1 MKKHF
6 KIKTKRAAC
15 LSAMF
20 LFLALCS
27 EAQLFEKKQ
36 YPSQYF
42 QWPVGA
48 TIGIVANFG
57 ELRNNHFHMGLD
69 CRTDQVE
76 NKPVYAAAEGYVAK
90 IKIEPSGFGRAIYI
104 NHPNGLTTLYAHL
117 NDFNPELEA
126 YVKQQQYDVE
136 KWNIFIDIPPSLFP
150 VNKGELIA
158 YSGNTGGSQGPHL
171 HFEIRDTKT
180 DKVLNPLLFDMP
192 ITDHISPS
200 IIRLAIYDRTKSTY
214 EQTPRIM
221 TLKKADGVYVPENG
235 NLTVNTPKV
244 SFAITAF
251 DQYSGSTNQN
261 GIYQAVMLDNYRPIS
276 GFQIDSI
283 SYAETRYMNANIDFR
298 LKYTGGPYLQ
308 HLSRL
313 PGNSSAIYKA
323 DQSDGVLDLTDEK
336 EHYIL
341 ISVSDPNGNTSHVRF
356 RISMSGLS
364 PKIQGIAAN
373 TENLFQPGFVNIFE
387 NDHLQF
393 YLGEDA
399 IYDSFHFKYNES
411 RDNQGKTTYQV
422 HNPSI
427 PLQNYFTLRIKESFS
442 PADTGKIVMQRF
454 YGAKSDY
461 AKANFEDG
469 WYKASFREMGN
480 FKLILDNTPPA
491 VSPMGFSDNMNAAK
505 LKRILFVVTDNTK
518 EIKQFTALLDGEWL
532 RFTNDKG
539 RNFIYNFDEKCPV
552 GNHELRIIA
561 EDLVGNKTTKT
572 YHFTR

>member
-1 MKKHF
+1 
-6 KIKTKRAAC
+6 
-15 LSAMF
+15 
-20 LFLALCS
+20 
-27 EAQLFEKKQ
+27 
-36 YPSQYF
+36 
-42 QWPVGA
+42 VGA
-48 TIGIVANFG
+48 AIGIVANFG

-76 NKPVYAAAEGYVAK
+76 NKPVYAAAEGYIAK

-104 NHPNGLTTLYAHL
+104 NHPNGLTSLYAHL
-117 NDFNPELEA
+117 NNFNPELEA
-126 YVKQQQYDVE
+126 YVKEQQYDLE

-150 VNKGELIA
+150 VSKGELIA
-158 YSGNTGGSQGPHL
+158 YSGNTGGSQGPHV

-192 ITDHISPS
+192 ITDHIAPS

-221 TLKKADGVYVPENG
+221 TLKKADGVFVPENG

-276 GFQIDSI
+276 GFQIDSF

-298 LKYTGGPYLQ
+298 LKYTGGSYLQ

-313 PGNSSAIYKA
+313 PGNLSPIYKA

-387 NDHLQF
+387 NDHIQF

-411 RDNQGKTTYQV
+411 RDNQGKPIYQV

-427 PLQNYFTLRIKESFS
+427 PLQNYFNLRIKESFS
-442 PADTGKIVMQRF
+442 MSDTGKIVMHRF

-461 AKANFEDG
+461 AKANFENG

-480 FKLILDNTPPA
+480 FKLILDNTPPS

-518 EIKQFTALLDGEWL
+518 EIKRFTALLDGQWL

-552 GNHELRIIA
+552 GPHELQIIA